1 VNFLKTQEL
10 PVIAPPVD
18 FALYKLTNVGD
29 FAYYL
34 LIGTFTSIYKDKKFL
49 SNKKKK

>member
-1 VNFLKTQEL
+1 VNSLKTQEL
-10 PVIAPPVD
+10 PVNAPPVD
-18 FALYKLTNVGD
+18 FALTNVGD